1 MDFPVDVVYTWVDGK
16 DPLWLAERACFLKKE
31 NINYNK
37 RGLIPEPVGASLM
50 SFSETELYYSIQ
62 SVKKYMSW
70 VRKIYVV
77 TPGHKPKE
85 SEKFQDII
93 FINQEDIIP
102 KTVRTPIFN
111 SNGIELCIHKIDGL
125 AEHFIYFNDDFFV
138 NRPIIIENFFY
149 NNRTSLFHEKFGGF
163 LRLTPDFVMS
173 SYLHRGVTTQ
183 QRQYTNN
190 LLNQR
195 FGISKRFLLQHSP
208 VFIIKKHYQKMLD
221 NFSWEAKQTLSHRFR
236 HPKDLVTPHFLYPY
250 YLLFHY

>member
-111 SNGIELCIHKIDGL
+111 SNGLPSITTSPLPSRTCTIASNGAVCSLKNSPL
-125 AEHFIYFNDDFFV
+125 SNA
-138 NRPIIIENFFY
+138 
-149 NNRTSLFHEKFGGF
+149 NNVTLPLSLRIMI
-163 LRLTPDFVMS
+163 LLTTEPS
-173 SYLHRGVTTQ
+173 
-183 QRQYTNN
+183 
-190 LLNQR
+190 
-195 FGISKRFLLQHSP
+195 
-208 VFIIKKHYQKMLD
+208 
-221 NFSWEAKQTLSHRFR
+221 A
-236 HPKDLVTPHFLYPY
+236 
-250 YLLFHY
+250 